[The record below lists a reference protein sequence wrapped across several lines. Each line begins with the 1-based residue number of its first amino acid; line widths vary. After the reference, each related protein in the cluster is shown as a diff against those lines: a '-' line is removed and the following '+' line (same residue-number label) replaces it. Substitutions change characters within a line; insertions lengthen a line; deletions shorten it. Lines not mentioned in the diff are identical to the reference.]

1 MPLPKD
7 VLDTI
12 KADIAQMLTAYDN
25 LTEIIDDAK
34 EAGYP
39 TEKQEAQLIDLRAKL
54 ERAKKFYELQV
65 KRLPAE

>member
-12 KADIAQMLTAYDN
+12 KVDIDQMQKAYDD
-25 LTEIIDDAK
+25 LVQIISDAK

-39 TEKQEAQLIDLRAKL
+39 TEKQDAQLIDLRAKL

-65 KRLPAE
+65 KRLPVE